1 MRYFIFFALII
12 LIVIWCLQDF
22 FINNYYESMRYSE
35 SLRTANSLESEYR
48 ENPRRF
54 GEYANETALSN
65 GIYIRVENTSGVSVY
80 GGSANFSYSAIE
92 FNSDI
97 RRVKAKLENTPL
109 NNVSLIINNAD
120 NNKRLVY
127 ALSLNDIRDS
137 TIIIVSPLY
146 PNAAT
151 VSIVRSMLVYIGFIV
166 TLLAISLS
174 IYLSRKLA
182 APIEGLTVS
191 ASELGRGN
199 YNVRFNGGNFTET
212 KELAK
217 TLAQASYE
225 MEKTEFYQR
234 EIVANVSHDLKT
246 PLTMIRSYAEMI
258 HDISGDN
265 PAKRNEHLNV
275 IISETDR
282 LNKLVV
288 EMMNMSKL
296 QSNQVVLNKE
306 AVNIVEL
313 ARTSFES
320 FKVLNEHDGFDLQF
334 KPCKDCYI
342 YGDKDKLLQ
351 VMNNFISNAVKYSGD
366 NKYALIE
373 LKRQGKKVFFHVI
386 DHGLGIPKDEISHVW
401 DRYYRTS
408 ANHQRNIEGTGIGLS
423 IVKGILTLHNADYGV
438 ESVEGQGSDFWF
450 SMDVIKKK

>member
-1 MRYFIFFALII
+1 MPYFIFFALII

-65 GIYIRVENTSGVSVY
+65 GIYIRVENMSGVSVY

-127 ALSLNDIRDS
+127 ALSLNDIRES

-296 QSNQVVLNKE
+296 DRKSVV
-306 AVNIVEL
+306 
-313 ARTSFES
+313 
-320 FKVLNEHDGFDLQF
+320 
-334 KPCKDCYI
+334 
-342 YGDKDKLLQ
+342 
-351 VMNNFISNAVKYSGD
+351 
-366 NKYALIE
+366 
-373 LKRQGKKVFFHVI
+373 
-386 DHGLGIPKDEISHVW
+386 
-401 DRYYRTS
+401 
-408 ANHQRNIEGTGIGLS
+408 
-423 IVKGILTLHNADYGV
+423 
-438 ESVEGQGSDFWF
+438 
-450 SMDVIKKK
+450 

>member
-1 MRYFIFFALII
+1 MTL
-12 LIVIWCLQDF
+12 
-22 FINNYYESMRYSE
+22 
-35 SLRTANSLESEYR
+35 
-48 ENPRRF
+48 
-54 GEYANETALSN
+54 GEC
-65 GIYIRVENTSGVSVY
+65 
-80 GGSANFSYSAIE
+80 SYS
-92 FNSDI
+92 
-97 RRVKAKLENTPL
+97 
-109 NNVSLIINNAD
+109 IIMGTEIIG
-120 NNKRLVY
+120 
-127 ALSLNDIRDS
+127 LSH
-137 TIIIVSPLY
+137 
-146 PNAAT
+146 A
-151 VSIVRSMLVYIGFIV
+151 
-166 TLLAISLS
+166 
-174 IYLSRKLA
+174 
-182 APIEGLTVS
+182 E
-191 ASELGRGN
+191 
-199 YNVRFNGGNFTET
+199 
-212 KELAK
+212 
-217 TLAQASYE
+217 
-225 MEKTEFYQR
+225 R

-351 VMNNFISNAVKYSGD
+351 VMNNFISNAVKYSGN